1 MWIVIPRAVRA
12 DKQSFGEV
20 QSRGRRRHRAFELR
34 EHGLIVAP
42 VALIGCTPRG
52 DVGRQRHGAALVD
65 GLVEYRPVECERQR
79 YFAALAFGLDGG
91 VELAEE
97 ADVSF
102 APEAEQVAGG
112 KPLGGLH
119 EGTPV

>member
-1 MWIVIPRAVRA
+1 MNCDAARR
-12 DKQSFGEV
+12 QRGQESFGEV
-20 QSRGRRRHRAFELR
+20 QSRCRRRHRAFELR

-65 GLVEYRPVECERQR
+65 GLVEHRPVECERQR
-79 YFAALAFGLDGG
+79 HFAPLAFGLDGG

-119 EGTPV
+119 EGAPV